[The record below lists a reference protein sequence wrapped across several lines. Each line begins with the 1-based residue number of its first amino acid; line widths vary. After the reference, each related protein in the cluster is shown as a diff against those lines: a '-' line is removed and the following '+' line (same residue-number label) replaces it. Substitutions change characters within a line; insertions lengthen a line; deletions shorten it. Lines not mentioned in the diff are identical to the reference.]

1 MNYCHTF
8 FCLLA
13 WSVCLSFWIF
23 LEYSKSNATAICLRR
38 LKDKPEHY
46 PSHAPKMKSPLSFT
60 VRALKKVRKAF
71 WTVVHRAS
79 RRWPGQRP
87 QAAASLE
94 QIECTWEHNVSCTQ
108 EATKLWEISHQNDFK
123 FHLSV
128 RAVGC
133 PSFQTQVHVRLRF
146 HWVPLLGRGV
156 GLISAKDIK
165 DFAEVGSGELEIF
178 SLGEMIYYNH
188 SRSIGS
194 DRLVGCFLECLN

>member
-1 MNYCHTF
+1 MFVCPLILSEEWIIVIPSF
-8 FCLLA
+8 VCLLGHFA
-13 WSVCLSFWIF
+13 FPFESFWNIA
-23 LEYSKSNATAICLRR
+23 KSNATAICLRR
-38 LKDKPEHY
+38 LKDKPKHY

-94 QIECTWEHNVSCTQ
+94 QIECTWEHNVSRTQ
-108 EATKLWEISHQNDFK
+108 EATKLWEIWHQNDFK

-156 GLISAKDIK
+156 GLISAKDMK
-165 DFAEVGSGELEIF
+165 DFAEVG
-178 SLGEMIYYNH
+178 
-188 SRSIGS
+188 
-194 DRLVGCFLECLN
+194 